1 MNKKTKKN
9 SVKVIE
15 YNAQIEQ
22 LKKENFYR
30 EIRNNLWSRLS
41 SLNTDSESDFF
52 KVYYDMIKKALN
64 PCRSFYFKITDGNH
78 AVNVSELSFYRK
90 AVKNK
95 LFNFKE
101 FFDFY
106 LKKHETQLRMLSRG
120 YDFELFKIGLR
131 ARLYR
136 TQIGLLTEYHAYLLA
151 IKIFGEPNVKRNAYL
166 DNLGVDFQIILN
178 KIVYNIHIF
187 VDTPRA
193 WKFRNYKAKYKQV
206 DSLKGTHVDFPY
218 SLEQNKINSLRFLR
232 NHFGVYTESYFMH
245 LKHNLLNG
253 VHRAKNINDK

>member
-1 MNKKTKKN
+1 M
-9 SVKVIE
+9 
-15 YNAQIEQ
+15 
-22 LKKENFYR
+22 
-30 EIRNNLWSRLS
+30 NNLEDFERFLE
-41 SLNTDSESDFF
+41 SLQLNSEFS
-52 KVYYDMIKKALN
+52 KVKTIEMDLRGDLN
-64 PCRSFYFKITDGNH
+64 PMRD
-78 AVNVSELSFYRK
+78 LSNLLFIH
-90 AVKNK
+90 NK

-253 VHRAKNINDK
+253 VHHAKNINDK